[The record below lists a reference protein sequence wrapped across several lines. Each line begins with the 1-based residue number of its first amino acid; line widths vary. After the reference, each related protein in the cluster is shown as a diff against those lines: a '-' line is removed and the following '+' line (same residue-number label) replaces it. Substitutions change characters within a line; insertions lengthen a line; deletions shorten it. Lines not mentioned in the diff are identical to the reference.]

1 MGKYAQLL
9 TIVKAIQMFRIR
21 NTNLIVV
28 LQEQLCV
35 EYPVAEEVSGAVWRS
50 LLMTGATLG
59 LIATILSVTSWWNL
73 DGIVRLEYVLSK
85 KLSRTYVLREHSRK
99 KCEQIFITY
108 AQCYNISHGHQND
121 SIQTERLLR
130 LYEMQN

>member
-59 LIATILSVTSWWNL
+59 LIATILSVTS
-73 DGIVRLEYVLSK
+73 
-85 KLSRTYVLREHSRK
+85 
-99 KCEQIFITY
+99 
-108 AQCYNISHGHQND
+108 
-121 SIQTERLLR
+121 
-130 LYEMQN
+130 

>member
-9 TIVKAIQMFRIR
+9 TIVKTIQMFRIR

-59 LIATILSVTSWWNL
+59 LIATILSVTS
-73 DGIVRLEYVLSK
+73 
-85 KLSRTYVLREHSRK
+85 
-99 KCEQIFITY
+99 
-108 AQCYNISHGHQND
+108 
-121 SIQTERLLR
+121 
-130 LYEMQN
+130 